1 MNKLNLN
8 QYKQEIADLYSGRS
22 ERYDN
27 SDWHLD
33 IANRLVEYG
42 QVNLEQQVLDIATGT
57 GHCAIAA
64 AKLVGEQ
71 GKVIGIDISPGM
83 IAQAQYKTK
92 ELKLNNLEFKIADGE
107 TLNFPPHS
115 FERIFCAS
123 AFIWMSDLVSSLRL
137 WHNLLKPGG
146 IIGIQAFAETAFVAG
161 VVMQRVIA
169 KYDIDYLMSKP
180 TGTVEK
186 CRELLQQVGFESV
199 EVKVEQTG
207 GYISL
212 EKATSTWS
220 GESHPA
226 PGQYPNP
233 LSQLSPEQLNEVKG
247 EFEKEL
253 KALETDQGVWND
265 ITTFYVYGR
274 KAEIDS
280 HYSTGV

>member
-1 MNKLNLN
+1 MDKLNLN
-8 QYKQEIADLYSGRS
+8 QYKQEIADLYTGRS

-27 SDWHLD
+27 STWHLD

-42 QVNLEQQVLDIATGT
+42 QVNPGQQVLDIATGT

-64 AKLVGEQ
+64 ARLVGEE
-71 GKVIGIDISPGM
+71 GKVIGVDIAPGM
-83 IAQAQYKTK
+83 IAQAQKKAK
-92 ELKLNNLEFKIADGE
+92 ELKLSNLEFKLADGE
-107 TLNFPPHS
+107 SLDFPPHS

-137 WHNLLKPGG
+137 WHKLLKPGG

-161 VVMQRVIA
+161 VVMQKAFA
-169 KYDIDYLMSKP
+169 KYGIDYLMSKP
-180 TGTVEK
+180 TGTIEK
-186 CRELLQQVGFESV
+186 CQELLQKAGFESV

-212 EKATSTWS
+212 EKATNTWS

-233 LSQLSPEQLNEVKG
+233 ISQLSPEQLHKAKG
-247 EFEKEL
+247 EFEQEL
-253 KALETDQGVWND
+253 KMLETDQGVWND
-265 ITTFYVYGR
+265 ITTFYVYGH
-274 KAEIDS
+274 KP
-280 HYSTGV
+280 HLV